1 MWFVYTKEY
10 YLALKNKDIMNFKG
24 KWLELENIL
33 NEATETQ
40 KDVVLYLNFLE
51 ACFST
56 QLARA

>member
-40 KDVVLYLNFLE
+40 NDVVLYLNFLE

-56 QLARA
+56 QLVRA